1 MTARTPGA
9 KGRTAAAGL
18 ILLTLAA
25 GCAVGPEYERP
36 DVTAVPSAYAAASA
50 PASADSV
57 GAPSAWWLDFG
68 VPEVDALVREA
79 LAANPDVAAAAA
91 RVMEARARLQ
101 GARSTRVP
109 SVEIGGSA
117 SRSKMTLSRFGGR
130 GSIYNNFFS
139 ATADAAYELDL
150 WGRLSRTR
158 QAAWASLLA
167 GEAERRTV
175 TQALIAE
182 VVRAWLGI
190 AESADQLSLGQRT
203 QATYERNLAM
213 VEDRYLRGVVSSLDL
228 HLARQNLATARAR
241 SAQAVQD
248 LSAARQRLELL
259 LGRYPA
265 GAESLGA
272 GGLAALPALPAV
284 PPGLPSS
291 LLERRPDI
299 VAAEMRLLAATA
311 GVGAAKADL
320 FPRLALTG
328 PATTP
333 RCSRTCSRTRP
344 RSGPWPATWRCPCS
358 TGGAGKPRSRRLG
371 PGPRPPGPTT

>member
-213 VEDRYLRGVVSSLDL
+213 VEDRYLRGVVS
-228 HLARQNLATARAR
+228 
-241 SAQAVQD
+241 
-248 LSAARQRLELL
+248 
-259 LGRYPA
+259 
-265 GAESLGA
+265 
-272 GGLAALPALPAV
+272 
-284 PPGLPSS
+284 
-291 LLERRPDI
+291 
-299 VAAEMRLLAATA
+299 
-311 GVGAAKADL
+311 
-320 FPRLALTG
+320 
-328 PATTP
+328 
-333 RCSRTCSRTRP
+333 
-344 RSGPWPATWRCPCS
+344 
-358 TGGAGKPRSRRLG
+358 
-371 PGPRPPGPTT
+371 